1 MTQFDTS
8 IARMKASFDAI
19 AAAKTHTV
27 VLDFVPNKKTTGKAG
42 ATTKTVTT
50 KVVKPAAKP
59 VEKPTEV
66 YVEYTKKPEG
76 IQGVIAEEVTQKS
89 SKKPAPKKSS
99 KLSKMLRGKVVDCT
113 A

>member
-1 MTQFDTS
+1 
-8 IARMKASFDAI
+8 MKASFDAI

-59 VEKPTEV
+59 VEKPAEV

-76 IQGVIAEEVTQKS
+76 IQDVFGVGCISMSLIHGDACPTCRTEQPTVTV
-89 SKKPAPKKSS
+89 
-99 KLSKMLRGKVVDCT
+99 LYI
-113 A
+113 